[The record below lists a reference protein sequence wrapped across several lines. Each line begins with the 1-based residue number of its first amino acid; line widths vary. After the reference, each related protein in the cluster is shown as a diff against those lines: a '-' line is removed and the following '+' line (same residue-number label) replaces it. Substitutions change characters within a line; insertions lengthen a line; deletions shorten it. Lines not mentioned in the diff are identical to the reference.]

1 MRAYLRAVM
10 ALAGKDA
17 LLERKSLETVT
28 ATASFTLLVAVLFHF
43 AFDIRSAEGAR
54 FFPGALWIAIL
65 FAGTIGHGRLG
76 VVDQVE
82 GRSPRARPCTLCR
95 PQCLLH
101 WGKFLFHLALILLVE
116 AVAVPV
122 FIAAFVL
129 RGIAL
134 PQLLVLG
141 LFLGTWGF
149 VSLGTLL
156 AGATGSERGTGL
168 LLPVVLFPLLTPVAL
183 GGVSIVT
190 AAITGEVTAATG
202 SWLRLLLVFDVLFTV
217 VPALFY
223 ESILEV

>member
-1 MRAYLRAVM
+1 MRAYIRAVW

-43 AFDIRSAEGAR
+43 GFDIRSAEGAR

-65 FAGTIGHGRLG
+65 FAGTIGMARSAR
-76 VVDQVE
+76 VDEVE
-82 GRSPRARPCTLCR
+82 GRGRGPALAPVDRSAIFL
-95 PQCLLH
+95 
-101 WGKFLFHLALILLVE
+101 GKFLFHLALMLLVE

-122 FIAAFVL
+122 FVAAFVL
-129 RGIAL
+129 REVAL
-134 PQLLVLG
+134 PGLLVAG

-156 AGATGSERGTGL
+156 AGATGGERGTGL

-183 GGVSIVT
+183 GGVAIVG
-190 AAITGEVTAATG
+190 AAITGEVTAATE
-202 SWLRLLLVFDVLFTV
+202 SWIRLLLVFDVLFTV